1 MSRLKRLW
9 GIKGDSRFCTR
20 CGVSQEGGEFCSECG
35 APRSNPSEE
44 SPVETWTEEET
55 AFERTAKEELVEED
69 KEDLMP
75 FPEDEASA

>member
-1 MSRLKRLW
+1 MADPSGK
-9 GIKGDSRFCTR
+9 FCN
-20 CGVSQEGGEFCSECG
+20 ECG

-44 SPVETWTEEET
+44 SPVETWIDEET